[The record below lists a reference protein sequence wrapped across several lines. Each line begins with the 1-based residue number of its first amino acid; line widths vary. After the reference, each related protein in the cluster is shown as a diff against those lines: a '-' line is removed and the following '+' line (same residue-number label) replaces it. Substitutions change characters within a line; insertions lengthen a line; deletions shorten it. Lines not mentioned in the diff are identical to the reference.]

1 MSNLSK
7 LRPEAQGLYDPS
19 NEHDACGVGFV
30 AHIKGQRAHEIV
42 SQGLK
47 ILENLDHRGAVG
59 ADELM
64 GDGAGILIQIP
75 DQFYREEMAKQSI
88 KLPPDGEYGVGMV
101 FLPKEN
107 ASRLACEQEL
117 ERTVRIEGQVIL
129 GWRDVPVDTDM
140 PMSPNV
146 RQSEP
151 VIRQIFIGRGREIMT
166 TDALER
172 KLYVIRK
179 SASHAIQHLELKH
192 GKEYFVTSMSARTVV
207 YKGLLLANQVG
218 AYYKDLKDERVV
230 SALALV
236 HQRFSTNTFPAW
248 ELAHPYRM
256 IAHNGEI
263 NTVKGNVNWI
273 NARTGAIRSPVLGDD
288 LQKLWP
294 LIYPGQSD
302 TASFDNCLELLVMAG
317 YPLAHAMMMMIPEA
331 WEQHTLM
338 DENRRAFYEY
348 HAAMM
353 EPWDGPAA
361 IAFTDGRQIGA
372 TLDRNGLRPA
382 RYYVTDDD
390 LVIMA
395 SEAGVLKF
403 PESKIVKKWRLQPG
417 KMFLIDMEQG
427 RIIEDNELKEAL
439 SKAKPYKSWID
450 AVRIKLDEIDANE
463 TDLLDDQKHIRPAA
477 KLLDRQQ
484 AFAYTQE
491 DIKFLMA
498 PMAQTGEEA
507 VGSMGNDSP
516 LAVLS
521 NKNKILYHYFKQLF
535 AQVTNP
541 PIDSIRENMVMSLV
555 SFIGPK
561 PNLLDTNNINPPM
574 RLEVSQPILDLN
586 DMSKIRHIE
595 HYTGGKFRSHEL
607 DICYPEAWGKEG
619 IEARLASL
627 CAEAVDAVK
636 LGFNIL
642 IVSDRQVA
650 ESYVAIPALLAT
662 SSIHQH
668 LVQKG
673 LRTSTGLV
681 IETGSARETHHF
693 ALLAGYG
700 AEAVHP
706 YLAMETLAE
715 MAKGLPGELSA
726 EKVIYNYVKAVGK
739 GLQKVMSKMGI
750 STYMSYT
757 GSQIF
762 EAIGLAEDLVKKYFT
777 GTASNIGGVGIF
789 DVAEESIRMHQLA
802 FGEDP
807 TLTTMLEA
815 GGEYAYRIRGED
827 HMWTP
832 DSIAKLQHS
841 TRSGPENGGYKTYK
855 EYAHLINDQST
866 RHMTLRGLFEFKL
879 DPSKAI
885 LLDEVEPAKEIVKRF
900 ATGAMS
906 LGSISTEAHATLAVA
921 MNRIGGKSNTG
932 EGGED
937 QNRYSNELKGIPI
950 AAGQTIA
957 SQLGKEVIEADI
969 ALLPG
974 DSLRS
979 KIKQVAS
986 GRFGVTAEYLI
997 SADQIQIKM
1006 AQGAKPG
1013 EGGQLPGGKVS
1024 DYIGKLRYSVPGVG
1038 LISPPPHHDIYSIE
1052 DLAQLIHDLKNVN
1065 PQADI
1070 SVKLVSEV
1078 GVGTVAAG
1086 VAKAK
1091 ADHVVISGHDG
1102 GTGASPLSSI
1112 KHAGS
1117 PWELGL
1123 AETQQTLVLNGLRGR
1138 IRVQADGQMKTGRD
1152 VVIGALLGA
1161 DEFGF
1166 ATAPLVVEGCIM
1178 MRKCHLNTCPV
1189 GVATQDPVL
1198 RKKFSGKPE
1207 YVVNFFF
1214 YIAEEVR
1221 EIMAQLGIRTF
1232 DELVGRVDLLDT
1244 KKGID
1249 HWKAKGLDFKKI
1261 FAQPLHQL
1269 NPDKRQ
1275 VTTQDHNLE
1284 KALDQDL
1291 IVKSS
1296 VALERGER
1304 VSFIHPVKNVNRTVG
1319 AMLSGRVARKYGH
1332 AGLPDDT
1339 IHIQLNGTAGQ
1350 SFGAFLAKGITF
1362 DLVGDG
1368 NDYVGKGLSGGR
1380 VIVRTPHEFKGNSI
1394 ENIIVGNTV
1403 LYGAIA
1409 GEAYFNGVA
1418 GERFAV
1424 RNSGVLTVVE
1434 GTGDHGAEYMTG
1446 GTVVVLGNT
1455 GRNFA
1460 AGMSGGIAYVFD
1472 EDGLFAKRCNTTM
1485 ATLEPVLRSA
1495 AQIATIPQAQWHAP
1509 LDVKDG
1515 GDRLTD
1521 EEILKDLIE
1530 KHFRYTGSEQA
1541 KAILKDWDVALGQF
1555 IKVFP
1560 TEYKRALGELWEK
1573 SNPNA
1578 TKKLTT
1584 V

>member
-7 LRPEAQGLYDPS
+7 LRPEAQGLYHPS

-607 DICYPEAWGKEG
+607 DICYPVAWGKEG

-957 SQLGKEVIEADI
+957 SQLGKDVIEADI

-1509 LDVKDG
+1509 LNVKDG

-1560 TEYKRALGELWEK
+1560 TEYKRALGELWQK

>member
-1 MSNLSK
+1 MSNLST

-450 AVRIKLDEIDANE
+450 AVRIKLDKIDANE
-463 TDLLDDQKHIRPAA
+463 TDLLEDQKHIRPAA

-607 DICYPEAWGKEG
+607 DICYPVAWGKEG

-706 YLAMETLAE
+706 YLAMETLSE
-715 MAKGLPGELSA
+715 MAKGIPGELSA

-855 EYAHLINDQST
+855 EYAHLINDQSK

-957 SQLGKEVIEADI
+957 SQLGKDVIEADI

-1244 KKGID
+1244 KQGID

-1291 IVKSS
+1291 IAKSS

-1319 AMLSGRVARKYGH
+1319 AMLSGRVAKKYGH

-1485 ATLEPVLRSA
+1485 ATLEPVLSSA
-1495 AQIATIPQAQWHAP
+1495 VQIATIPQAQWHAP

-1541 KAILKDWDVALGQF
+1541 KAILKDWDATLGQF

-1578 TKKLTT
+1578 NKKLTT